1 MPTYIT
7 LYKLTPKGAAQM
19 KDAPARI
26 RKNIEAFEAMGGKLV
41 GFYAVM
47 GEYDY
52 IGIGEG
58 PNDEAAAAFSLAT
71 SATGNVTTTT
81 LRAFTIDEF
90 AEILK
95 KLP

>member
-7 LYKLTPKGAAQM
+7 LYKLTPKGAASI

-26 RKNIEAFEAMGGKLV
+26 KKNIKAFEAAGNKMI
-41 GFYAVM
+41 GFYAVL

-58 PNDEAAAAFSLAT
+58 PSDEAAAAFSLAT
-71 SATGNVTTTT
+71 SAMGNVTTTT
-81 LRAFTIDEF
+81 LRAFTLDEF
-90 AEILK
+90 AGIVK
-95 KLP
+95 KAR

>member
-1 MPTYIT
+1 MPTYIK
-7 LYKLTPKGAAQM
+7 LYKLTEKGAANM

-26 RKNIEAFEAMGGKLV
+26 MTNIQAFEKTGGKLI

-58 PNDEAAAAFSLAT
+58 PSDEAAAAFSLAT
-71 SATGNVTTTT
+71 SALGNVTTTT

-90 AEILK
+90 AEIVK
-95 KLP
+95 KIP